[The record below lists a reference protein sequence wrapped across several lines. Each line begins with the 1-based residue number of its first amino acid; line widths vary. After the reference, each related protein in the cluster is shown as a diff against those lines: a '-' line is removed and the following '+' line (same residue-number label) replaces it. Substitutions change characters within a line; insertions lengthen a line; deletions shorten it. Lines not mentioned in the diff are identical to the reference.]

1 MKKLATLLIAAGL
14 VFGAT
19 APAANAID
27 FKAKGEWVMS
37 FDYGQNGNFT
47 GGHGQTGYNGKEDEF
62 EAKQRLRL
70 QLDAVASENLS
81 GTVFFEIGNTTW
93 GQDSS
98 GGALGA
104 DKQIVEVRRAY
115 IDWMVPNTELKV
127 RMGLQGMNIPS
138 FTMNKS
144 QVFEDDVAG
153 ITLSYQF
160 TDNVGATAF
169 WARPYNDNFAGWNGY
184 HDRSDNANFMD
195 NIDAFGL
202 LIPLTFD
209 GIKVTPWGMI
219 AAIGPNALREVFSEK
234 DEFGNVIWTNN
245 HFGNTPGTS
254 TSQMLNGLLPAWG
267 VAGTGADFRNPNGN
281 ALELEQYATAW
292 WAGVT
297 ADITYFDPFRI
308 AFDFMGGGVQWDDS
322 RLNRAG
328 WMAALL
334 VEYKMDWGIPG
345 ILGWYASGDN
355 SNLGDGSER
364 LPYLSLGNGDNQFS
378 NFAFDGHP
386 YIAREGVLGPSMA
399 GTWGVGLRVRDMSFI
414 EDLKHTFRVNLI
426 GGTNDHG
433 IFRQLAKG
441 AATVAGYPVN
451 NNGDYGFKGLY
462 LTDQDTALEISLH
475 NEYKMYENFTIML
488 DASYI
493 ALWLEDTKYEG
504 IRRQMMGANGD
515 VTGETRDAW
524 NVNVS
529 FVYSF

>member
-47 GGHGQTGYNGKEDEF
+47 GGHGQNGYNGKEDEF

-93 GQDSS
+93 GETGS

-104 DKQIVEVRRAY
+104 DKKIVEVRRAY

-127 RMGLQGMNIPS
+127 RMGLQGMSIPS
-138 FTMNKS
+138 FTMKKS

-160 TDNVGATAF
+160 TDNVGATVF
-169 WARPYNDNFAGWNGY
+169 WARPYNDNFGGWGANNTYNNSEG
-184 HDRSDNANFMD
+184 HDNFMD
-195 NIDAFGL
+195 NVDAFGL

-219 AAIGPNALREVFSEK
+219 AAIGPNAFRSEGANSDNSFGQYVGEGV
-234 DEFGNVIWTNN
+234 DE
-245 HFGNTPGTS
+245 
-254 TSQMLNGLLPAWG
+254 MMAGLLPAWG
-267 VAGTGADFRNPNGN
+267 VAGSEIQSPNG
-281 ALELEQYATAW
+281 LKLRQYGTAW
-292 WAGVT
+292 WAGLT
-297 ADITYFDPFRI
+297 ADITYFDPFRV
-308 AFDFMGGGVQWDDS
+308 AFDFMGGGVQWDNS

-328 WMAALL
+328 WMATLL

-364 LPYLSLGNGDNQFS
+364 LPYLSLNNGDNQFS

-386 YIAREGVLGPSMA
+386 YIAREGALGKSMA
-399 GTWGVGLRVRDMSFI
+399 GTWGVGLRVKDMSFI

-426 GGTNDHG
+426 GGTNNHK
-433 IFRQLAKG
+433 IFKELAKG
-441 AATVAGYPVN
+441 HMLDTSYVN
-451 NNGDYGFKGLY
+451 NSHDYGFSGLY

-488 DASYI
+488 DASYL
-493 ALWLEDTKYEG
+493 ALWLEDTKYG
-504 IRRQMMGANGD
+504 GVRRQLMGAQD
-515 VTGETRDAW
+515 SSSETRDAW

>member
-37 FDYGQNGNFT
+37 FDYGQNGGFT
-47 GGHGQTGYNGKEDEF
+47 GGHGRTGYNADQDEF

-93 GQDSS
+93 GKTDE

-104 DKQIVEVRRAY
+104 DQQIVEVRRAY

-127 RMGLQGMNIPS
+127 RMGLQGMAIPS
-138 FTMNKS
+138 FTMKKS

-160 TDNVGATAF
+160 TDNVAATAF
-169 WARPYNDNFAGWNGY
+169 WARPYNDNFEGY
-184 HDRSDNANFMD
+184 GHRNANFMD
-195 NIDAFGL
+195 NVDAFGL

-209 GIKVTPWGMI
+209 GVKVTPWGMI
-219 AAIGPNALREVFSEK
+219 AAIGPNAFRGDNGDNFDFADGRL
-234 DEFGNVIWTNN
+234 
-245 HFGNTPGTS
+245 GTS
-254 TSQMLNGLLPAWG
+254 NAQMRAGLLPAWG
-267 VAGTGADFRNPNGN
+267 VAGTDFRSPNG
-281 ALELEQYATAW
+281 AGIELDQYSTAW
-292 WAGVT
+292 WAGLT

-364 LPYLSLGNGDNQFS
+364 MPYLSLGNGDNQFS

-386 YIAREGVLGPSMA
+386 YIAREGALSASMT

-433 IFRQLAKG
+433 ILKQLAKR
-441 AATVAGYPVN
+441 GYAVS
-451 NNGDYGFKGLY
+451 DYDAYANTYGLNGLY
-462 LTDQDTALEISLH
+462 MTDQDTALEIGLH

-493 ALWLEDTKYEG
+493 AMWLEDTKYNG
-504 IRRQMMGANGD
+504 IRRELSNA
-515 VTGETRDAW
+515 TGSESRDNW
-524 NVNVS
+524 NINVS